1 MKQLGK
7 PQKSFAE
14 AADDGHEKEEEAI
27 EKDMGEHRYSNLNQR
42 IREAFPAVLQFIKF
56 GMVGAVNTVLSYL
69 ITNGCYYLLRLHEQL
84 SNLISF
90 LITVLISYLLN
101 SRFVFRE
108 KEENKQPWYLALAK
122 VYASYAFTELVL
134 MGILLFVQERVLG
147 IPHYIAT
154 LVNLC
159 VTVPL
164 NFVLNKFWAYRK
176 KPDGS
181 DGMEKTGK
189 ESEEA

>member
-1 MKQLGK
+1 MKEQ
-7 PQKSFAE
+7 
-14 AADDGHEKEEEAI
+14 GHRNI
-27 EKDMGEHRYSNLNQR
+27 NQR
-42 IREAFPAVLQFIKF
+42 VRGALPAILQFIKF

-108 KEENKQPWYLALAK
+108 QVENKQPWYLALAK
-122 VYASYAFTELVL
+122 VYASYAFTELIL
-134 MGILLFVQERVLG
+134 MGILLYVQERILG
-147 IPHYIAT
+147 VPHYIAT

-176 KPDGS
+176 KSDGS
-181 DGMEKTGK
+181 DGMEKRTGK